1 MRLNKQNKR
10 LWKPLVL
17 MGLMLVLVGLAR
29 ADVIKLKSGAE
40 LRGAILKQDQTA
52 VIVDLGFDLVRIPRT
67 EIAGI
72 EKDKQDRDKQQS
84 PVKKTG
90 PEGSGTLYSSAG
102 TIEVSTVEGVKTFA
116 PAVVVVRSPGGLGSG
131 FLVNNAGYLVTN
143 FHVIQGQKH
152 ITVTRFKKTGKEF
165 KRVTHKKVRIVALD
179 PFHDLA
185 VLRVEEPLD
194 GSFLPPALST
204 GKEPAVGEKIFV
216 IGNPLGLERTVTEGV
231 ISHAGRNFGGKLYL
245 QVDASVN
252 PGNSGGPLFNTRGQV
267 IGVISMGIRSMQ
279 GLNFAIPVYHVKFI
293 LDHLDAFAY
302 DETNPMSGYV
312 YTPPPPNPSKKKT
325 NIPDKEER

>member
-1 MRLNKQNKR
+1 MMINNIQDKR
-10 LWKPLVL
+10 PLKPLVL
-17 MGLMLVLVGLAR
+17 VFLMLALIGTAR
-29 ADVIKLKSGAE
+29 ADVITLKGGAKLS
-40 LRGAILKQDQTA
+40 GAILKQDQA
-52 VIVDLGFDLVRIPRT
+52 VVVVDLGFDVVRIPRS
-67 EIAGI
+67 EIVELI
-72 EKDKQDRDKQQS
+72 KDEPDRDQHRATVTDS
-84 PVKKTG
+84 G
-90 PEGSGTLYSSAG
+90 GDSGSTLYSSAG
-102 TIEVSTVEGVKTFA
+102 SNEVTTEEGVKTFA

-131 FLVNNAGYLVTN
+131 FLINKSGYLVTN

-152 ITVTRFKKTGKEF
+152 ITVTRFKKSGKEF
-165 KRVTHKKVRIVALD
+165 KRIVHKKVRIVALD

-194 GSFLPPALST
+194 DSFLPPALST
-204 GKEPAVGEKIFV
+204 GKKPSVGEKIFV

-252 PGNSGGPLFNTRGQV
+252 PGNSGGPLFNSRGQV

-279 GLNFAIPVYHVKFI
+279 GLNFAIPVYNVKFI

-302 DETNPMSGYV
+302 DETNPLSGYV
-312 YTPPPPNPSKKKT
+312 YTPPPPNPGKAKT
-325 NIPDKEER
+325 NENN